1 VSPAR
6 RRVDTRRGA
15 ALSIWIDPPR
25 WPAHARLWSHLI
37 SDTSFAELHEFAAAA
52 GVPARAFEGDH
63 YDVPQDRYDALV
75 AAGARPVEGKELVRI
90 LLGSGLRIQK
100 RKGERVV
107 LSRRDAD
114 WMPPPNRF
122 DVIVSTRPH
131 PPPATVLVRLLVV
144 GPRACVALTHRSDG
158 GLDLPAAT
166 VAKGESPARALAALA
181 ARTVSDATSPTLVGY
196 ARNTVLHPDPTGYRW
211 PVPQAAFV
219 VFRCTAGPR
228 SLVDADLAW
237 REPHVVERECRSR
250 HWWPLY
256 THQMA

>member
-6 RRVDTRRGA
+6 RRVVPRRGA

-63 YDVPQDRYDALV
+63 YDVPQERYDALV
-75 AAGARPVEGKELVRI
+75 AAGAHPVEGKELVRI

-100 RKGERVV
+100 RKGERVI
-107 LSRRDAD
+107 LSRRDAE

-122 DVIVSTRPH
+122 DVIVSTQPH
-131 PPPATVLVRLLVV
+131 PPPVTVRVRLLVV
-144 GPRACVALTHRSDG
+144 GPRASVALAHRGDG
-158 GLDLPAAT
+158 GLDLPVAT
-166 VAKGESPARALAALA
+166 VADGESPVRALAALA
-181 ARTVSDATSPTLVGY
+181 ERTVSGATPPTLIGY
-196 ARNTVLHPDPTGYRW
+196 ARNTVLHPDPTGYPW

-219 VFRCTAGPR
+219 VFRCTAGSR
-228 SLVDADLAW
+228 SLVDRDLVW
-237 REPHVVERECRSR
+237 QEPQVVERECRTR

-256 THQMA
+256 THEMA